1 MKTSGKVVGHH
12 GCIGMLIVLFF
23 YEGGGEGFGVV
34 VSKMIRWL
42 AV

>member
-12 GCIGMLIVLFF
+12 SCIGMLIVFF
-23 YEGGGEGFGVV
+23 FGGGEGFGVV
-34 VSKMIRWL
+34 VVSKLLRWL